1 MKRTTQLFVCLALF
15 FAGILVGERAEATCF
30 RGPSPYGKSKA
41 RNVINKTA
49 YIIDQAYDIAYYYDY
64 WTTTYLSRA
73 VYYNDYAQRR
83 YRHRAYRSAIDYSL
97 RAREYALYVLDN
109 CDDYWE
115 FFYYTY
121 YGWSHVYG
129 YNPSFAYAAGYRDG
143 YYDGYYAAYCHR
155 HNHDY
160 RKDPHYRPNGHYDKP
175 HHGGHHGGHNNGGA
189 VIGRGNT
196 GTIING
202 GGTLSRPGFV
212 PSKDGSSSNYK
223 NLNLAEYFSDEEVK
237 LLKDIPNETT
247 LENDFR
253 KENPHIEFN
262 DRSLSTNKAVLSRN
276 KEKSQEFSKEKNNE
290 GTIGAIQKP
299 GKVVGSNK
307 ETAKPAVKPTI
318 QKKED
323 DSNDKRL
330 SKPKDATTGNATLN
344 RNASGMTNEST
355 RPASGSLG
363 KESDNNRNSD
373 IRNERTN
380 ERPGKQIQTNGTN
393 SGKTG
398 ELNRSTSNN
407 ESNSNSRSLNS
418 KPSKSNNSRAVS
430 KSEDTDSGKNMRSS
444 GKSGKTSGKSMRS
457 SGKSEKSSGKSG
469 KSSGKSGK
477 SSGKSSSSSNSKGAR
492 TMQRR

>member
-1 MKRTTQLFVCLALF
+1 MKRTTKFFVCLIVF
-15 FAGILVGERAEATCF
+15 FAGISVNQTSVANCF
-30 RGPSPYGKSKA
+30 RSGSSSSKHQA

-49 YIIDQAYDIAYYYDY
+49 YIIEQAYDVAYFYDY
-64 WTTTYLSRA
+64 WTSSYLSRA
-73 VYYNDYAQRR
+73 VYYNDYAQKR
-83 YRHRAYRSAIDYSL
+83 YRSRSYRSAINYSL

-160 RKDPHYRPNGHYDKP
+160 HKDPHYRPNGHYDKP

-202 GGTLSRPGFV
+202 GGTVTRPGFV
-212 PSKDGSSSNYK
+212 PTKDLSTGNYK

-237 LLKDIPNETT
+237 LLKDVPNETT
-247 LENDFR
+247 LETNFR
-253 KENPHIEFN
+253 KENPNIVFN
-262 DRSLSTNKAVLSRN
+262 DRNLSTNKAILDKN
-276 KEKSQEFSKEKNNE
+276 KEKAQEFSKDKKNDGLV
-290 GTIGAIQKP
+290 GTIKKP
-299 GKVVGSNK
+299 AKVVNTNK
-307 ETAKPAVKPTI
+307 ETTKPVTKPTI

-330 SKPKDATTGNATLN
+330 SKPKDATNSNATLN
-344 RNASGMTNEST
+344 RNASGFTNEST

-363 KESDNNRNSD
+363 KEQESNRNSD

-380 ERPGKQIQTNGTN
+380 ESPGKQIQTNGAN
-393 SGKTG
+393 KG
-398 ELNRSTSNN
+398 ESKEMNRNTSNN

-430 KSEDTDSGKNMRSS
+430 KSEDTDSNKNMRSS
-444 GKSGKTSGKSMRS
+444 SKNSKSSGKSMRS
-457 SGKSEKSSGKSG
+457 SSKSSKSSGKSMRSSS
-469 KSSGKSGK
+469 KSS
-477 SSGKSSSSSNSKGAR
+477 KSSSKSSNSSSSKGSR
-492 TMQRR
+492 SMQRR